1 MVTLGTKLTRR
12 GRRSVEDC
20 VVRLRPIIVEVGR
33 RVGGRVLR
41 LHVADDRPRGDLTPL
56 YLREP
61 TDARG
66 TFQEGGWTRGAA
78 VWAMGAGRGGKA
90 PTARPPALGRRGRPT
105 DRDWWLSQKG
115 RMMADLV
122 DQ

>member
-78 VWAMGAGRGGKA
+78 VWAMGA
-90 PTARPPALGRRGRPT
+90 
-105 DRDWWLSQKG
+105 
-115 RMMADLV
+115 
-122 DQ
+122 